1 LEIYYYLRMIRNSFY
16 YRLLLII
23 IIACILPSLAC
34 NFPFQAN
41 HSRPNIDLQQ
51 TLTALAPL
59 NPDSGIPAAEIGDPS
74 LPLPVGATPTAEPLL
89 IEGQIPGPPTLAN
102 DGGSF
107 VYLSMQG
114 DTSQAVAKRFGVE
127 PGQIISPVVLP
138 ENTMLPAGQTLVIP
152 NELGEIRFAEIL
164 FPDSEVVNSPT
175 ARDFNVEEYINLA
188 GGYLSEHQEQVN
200 GSWMS
205 GAAIMTK
212 VSLEN
217 SINPQLLLA
226 ILEMRSGWVF
236 GGRGGNQ
243 QVDYPIG
250 FYVPDYQ
257 GLYYE
262 LVLTATHLGV
272 GYYGWRSGDKVS
284 LIFQDGSWLR
294 LAPGLNAGTAALQ
307 TFFSKISTG
316 EEWQRSLYG
325 EDGIVEQYTRM
336 FGEPWLKSA
345 QSGALL
351 PEGLSQ
357 PALNLPFA
365 TGERWSFTGGP
376 HRSWNAGSP
385 RGALDFSPI
394 TGEPVCT
401 TSRAWVTASAQ
412 GIITRARDNVVAIDL
427 DGDGHEQT
435 GWVLVYLHIV
445 TQEETLEGKNIAADD
460 LLGHPSCERGNSTG
474 THIHLARKYN
484 GEWIPAG
491 DPLPFILSGWQSQM
505 GEKNYQGTLQKGDQV
520 ITANPGGP
528 SSSLIVRED

>member
-1 LEIYYYLRMIRNSFY
+1 M
-16 YRLLLII
+16 
-23 IIACILPSLAC
+23 ACVLPSLAC

-41 HSRPNIDLQQ
+41 QARQNINLQQ
-51 TLTALAPL
+51 TLTAMAPL
-59 NPDSGIPAAEIGDPS
+59 SPEGGTPAPEIGEPSFPIPVSTAPNAEPPLSNNLLPEPPS
-74 LPLPVGATPTAEPLL
+74 LS
-89 IEGQIPGPPTLAN
+89 N
-102 DGGSF
+102 DGTTF
-107 VYLSMQG
+107 IYLAMQG
-114 DTSQAVAKRFGVE
+114 DTLEAVAKRFGVE
-127 PGQIISPVVLP
+127 PGEIHSPIVLP
-138 ENTMLPAGQTLVIP
+138 ENTMLTPGQTLVIP
-152 NELGEIRFAEIL
+152 NELGDVQFAEIL
-164 FPDSEVVNSPT
+164 FPDSQVVYSPS
-175 ARDFNVEEYINLA
+175 AQDFNIEEYINLA

-200 GSWMS
+200 GSWMT
-205 GAAIMTK
+205 GAEILTK

-236 GGRGGNQ
+236 GGRDGRQ

-284 LIFQDGSWLR
+284 LLFEDGSWLR

-307 TFFSKISTG
+307 TFFSKVSTG

-336 FGEPWLKSA
+336 FGEPWDRSA
-345 QSGALL
+345 QFGALL
-351 PEGLSQ
+351 PEGLVQ
-357 PALNLPFA
+357 PDINLPFA
-365 TGERWSFTGGP
+365 SGERWSFTGGP

-385 RGALDFSPI
+385 RGALDFSPT
-394 TGEPVCT
+394 TGEPACT
-401 TSRAWVTASAQ
+401 TSRAWVTASAK
-412 GIITRARDNVVAIDL
+412 GIITRARDNVVTIDL

-445 TQEETLEGKNIAADD
+445 TEEETLEGKYIAADD

-474 THIHLARKYN
+474 THVHLARKYN

-491 DPLPFILSGWQSQM
+491 DALPFVLSGWQSQM
-505 GEKNYQGTLQKGDQV
+505 GEKNYQGTLQKGGQV